1 MMNLDETKKTYYA
14 VAFLES
20 ENIRKKKMHM
30 ILTGQWSLNKCGKL
44 GK

>member
-20 ENIRKKKMHM
+20 ENIRKKKDAYDPDR
-30 ILTGQWSLNKCGKL
+30 SVKL
-44 GK
+44 K